1 MYIGKF
7 RYQRTDF
14 VLNAITEFFTVM
26 SRDIHMYVR
35 IAMKIC
41 IALKHIRK
49 ERKAAMSI
57 LL

>member
-1 MYIGKF
+1 MYTGKIRIPTNRF
-7 RYQRTDF
+7 CF
-14 VLNAITEFFTVM
+14 KCHPEFFTVM
-26 SRDIHMYVR
+26 SRDIHMCVR

>member
-1 MYIGKF
+1 MYTGKL
-7 RYQRTDF
+7 RIPTKDF

-26 SRDIHMYVR
+26 SRDIHMCVR